1 MGDLYKSEIDLTF
14 TVRDSEAFFLHFL
27 SGWLEYLFFFLHK
40 QLA

>member
-14 TVRDSEAFFLHFL
+14 TVRDSEAFSLHFL
-27 SGWLEYLFFFLHK
+27 SGWLEYLLFFLHE